1 MRTQKKTTVGPHCCQ
16 VRREYKGAAA
26 GSMSVQVLT
35 WRAFVMRPGLRAR
48 TISSCLKSLI
58 LLHSPG
64 IGAFS
69 DASLLHH
76 LSHSSLF
83 FSTSFGR
90 VEKACRHLTGAK

>member
-1 MRTQKKTTVGPHCCQ
+1 MLPSGAQ
-16 VRREYKGAAA
+16 VQGAVA
-26 GSMSVQVLT
+26 GSMSVQAPA
-35 WRAFVMRPGLRAR
+35 WRAFVIRPGLRAR

-69 DASLLHH
+69 EASLLHH

-83 FSTSFGR
+83 FSISFGR
-90 VEKACRHLTGAK
+90 VAKACMHLRGAE